1 MIDSRSSVLVATLCF
16 MVAAVAAP
24 LNAQI
29 TGPLDIVPQPLRPSP
44 APPERAQ
51 PPVERA
57 PVEPAP
63 ARPAPSARPTPARS
77 SVEVVSVRAPS
88 PEAMGLYEEAEGG
101 YGIDMWRGTPSALVE
116 LLLPRLPAGTTSR
129 AVNDLAARL
138 LLSTATPPE
147 NPGGTSLLA
156 LRIERLAAMGEVEA
170 MNALLRAA
178 PPGLD
183 NRTIARAR
191 LDALLLN
198 ADHVGAC
205 ARARELLRRDDS
217 PYWEK
222 VLIFCQAL
230 AGEHDAAALGVAL
243 LRERN
248 VDVDPAFEVL
258 LRARAGDKDVQL
270 GSLRNPTALHLAML
284 QDAELP
290 VPEEAIASS
299 GPAVART
306 VALNPNVPLETRLGA
321 AERAEAMGA
330 LPTETLIELYE
341 NVPFMLK
348 DLANPLSRAKA
359 SGGPMA
365 RALVY
370 QAIRIQVVPVARAEV
385 LRSYWRLGFASNGW
399 AGFAT
404 AARVTLEPLLSLVP
418 TPELAWVA
426 GDAVRALLAAGRPA
440 AAQPWLE
447 LAAEQAG
454 ADPEVA
460 GAAASL
466 WPLARLVDAD
476 GVLPW
481 DDTRLTAWWEAQ
493 VDVPEA
499 TRRQRA
505 TVLFGLLSALGE
517 EIPAEAQLPL
527 LAGTLTRTAKT
538 PVPAL
543 SRQLE
548 AAASAGRIG
557 ETVLLALITLDPL
570 SPEVPDILALSAAI
584 SALYRV
590 GLVNEARALALEA
603 ALGNEL

>member
-1 MIDSRSSVLVATLCF
+1 MIDSRISVFVATLCF

-51 PPVERA
+51 PPVSQPPVAQPA
-57 PVEPAP
+57 PV
-63 ARPAPSARPTPARS
+63 RPAPSARPAPVRS
-77 SVEVVSVRAPS
+77 AVEVVTVRAPIS
-88 PEAMGLYEEAEGG
+88 EAMGLYEKAEGG
-101 YGIDMWRGTPSALVE
+101 YGVDMWRGTPSALVE
-116 LLLPRLPAGTTSR
+116 LLLPRLPAGATSR
-129 AVNDLAARL
+129 TVNDLAARL

-147 NPGGTSLLA
+147 NSGGTSLLA

-178 PPGLD
+178 PPDLD
-183 NRTIARAR
+183 DRIIARAR
-191 LDALLLN
+191 LDALLLS
-198 ADHVGAC
+198 ADHAGAC
-205 ARARELLRRDDS
+205 ARARDLLRRDDS

-258 LRARAGDKDVQL
+258 LRARAGDTDVQL

-290 VPEEAIASS
+290 VSEQTIASS

-306 VALNPNVPLETRLGA
+306 VALNPKVPLETRLGA
-321 AERAEAMGA
+321 AERAEAMGV
-330 LPTETLIELYE
+330 LSTDKLIELYE

-385 LRSYWRLGFASNGW
+385 S
-399 AGFAT
+399 
-404 AARVTLEPLLSLVP
+404 
-418 TPELAWVA
+418 
-426 GDAVRALLAAGRPA
+426 
-440 AAQPWLE
+440 
-447 LAAEQAG
+447 
-454 ADPEVA
+454 
-460 GAAASL
+460 
-466 WPLARLVDAD
+466 
-476 GVLPW
+476 
-481 DDTRLTAWWEAQ
+481 
-493 VDVPEA
+493 
-499 TRRQRA
+499 
-505 TVLFGLLSALGE
+505 
-517 EIPAEAQLPL
+517 
-527 LAGTLTRTAKT
+527 
-538 PVPAL
+538 
-543 SRQLE
+543 
-548 AAASAGRIG
+548 
-557 ETVLLALITLDPL
+557 
-570 SPEVPDILALSAAI
+570 
-584 SALYRV
+584 
-590 GLVNEARALALEA
+590 
-603 ALGNEL
+603 

>member
-44 APPERAQ
+44 APSERAQ
-51 PPVERA
+51 PTVA
-57 PVEPAP
+57 QPAP

-77 SVEVVSVRAPS
+77 AVEVVTVRAPIS
-88 PEAMGLYEEAEGG
+88 EAMGLYEEAEGG

-178 PPGLD
+178 PPDLD
-183 NRTIARAR
+183 NRIIARAR

-284 QDAELP
+284 QDAQLP
-290 VPEEAIASS
+290 VPEEAIPPGSWMTGDSLPAGWVSTIS
-299 GPAVART
+299 G
-306 VALNPNVPLETRLGA
+306 
-321 AERAEAMGA
+321 
-330 LPTETLIELYE
+330 
-341 NVPFMLK
+341 
-348 DLANPLSRAKA
+348 
-359 SGGPMA
+359 
-365 RALVY
+365 
-370 QAIRIQVVPVARAEV
+370 
-385 LRSYWRLGFASNGW
+385 
-399 AGFAT
+399 T
-404 AARVTLEPLLSLVP
+404 A
-418 TPELAWVA
+418 
-426 GDAVRALLAAGRPA
+426 
-440 AAQPWLE
+440 
-447 LAAEQAG
+447 
-454 ADPEVA
+454 
-460 GAAASL
+460 
-466 WPLARLVDAD
+466 
-476 GVLPW
+476 
-481 DDTRLTAWWEAQ
+481 DTR
-493 VDVPEA
+493 
-499 TRRQRA
+499 
-505 TVLFGLLSALGE
+505 S
-517 EIPAEAQLPL
+517 
-527 LAGTLTRTAKT
+527 
-538 PVPAL
+538 PVPIRCWWVCI
-543 SRQLE
+543 SP
-548 AAASAGRIG
+548 ASPKIFAWGKAPAFCPTTIPSG
-557 ETVLLALITLDPL
+557 WPKIWPPPTI
-570 SPEVPDILALSAAI
+570 
-584 SALYRV
+584 
-590 GLVNEARALALEA
+590 
-603 ALGNEL
+603 